1 MRHTPSDSA
10 FLSCLATSLVLGWTL
25 AITPASVEAQVSPS
39 SLDRTELQQTL
50 RLFQLDESVWA
61 FFRDDSPMSPDEQEP
76 IHRLLHVLNRLDA
89 WQRYQWSQPVT
100 DWQSVDSAP
109 ESARGRL
116 FQVFGE
122 AIGWQP
128 MPVPPETAKRYGH
141 PFIYRIEVLSSVD
154 QRRLF
159 VYVRRLPASWPRQA
173 PASDLPRL
181 PVRCDAIFLKTGET
195 IGDKAS
201 LYFAGDHLAWYPDAP
216 LPAPWNVPA
225 DLATLGSHQFDV
237 TLLDTLSP
245 RPQLTHED
253 SECFYRLLAT
263 ARRLRLAG
271 DRNFGTAAEL
281 PIESLLSKPADLR
294 SQIFRVV
301 GTARRALRIAVEDPQ
316 DRQRLGIHHYYE
328 VECMVATRRELVD
341 RDSGIA
347 YGSFPVTIC
356 LPELPESIPQGD
368 QIRVDIEATGIFL
381 KLWSFQ
387 NDYLTSTRSA
397 DEATA
402 QAKKEANEKTD
413 TAVRQL
419 APLLIGIQIRPLSPP
434 TVTRQGWSSWA
445 LLGILALAL
454 ASAAG
459 LWFVNRPGDQRYQQ
473 WRKRRERLDRW
484 QNQPGK
490 DIGPPDDSHTPHA

>member
-1 MRHTPSDSA
+1 MKQAQANNA
-10 FLSCLATSLVLGWTL
+10 FLPCLAMSLLLGWALTM
-25 AITPASVEAQVSPS
+25 TPASTEAQDSTP
-39 SLDRTELQQTL
+39 SLDHTDLQQTL

-61 FFRDDSPMSPDEQEP
+61 FFRDDSPMSPDETEP

-100 DWQSVDSAP
+100 DWQPVDAAP
-109 ESARGRL
+109 VNARGRL

-141 PFIYRIEVLSSVD
+141 QFIYRIEVISSVD

-159 VYVRRLPASWPRQA
+159 VYARQLPASWPRQA

-181 PVRCDAIFLKTGET
+181 PVRCDAIFLKTGDT
-195 IGDKAS
+195 IGEKAS
-201 LYFAGDHLAWYPDAP
+201 LYFASDHLAWYPDAP

-237 TLLDTLSP
+237 TLLDTLAP

-263 ARRLRLAG
+263 ARRLGLTG
-271 DRNFGTAAEL
+271 DRSFGTAPDL
-281 PIESLLSKPADLR
+281 PLESVLSKPAGLR

-301 GTARRALRIAVEDPQ
+301 GTARRALRVAVEDPRE
-316 DRQRLGIHHYYE
+316 RQRLGIHHYYE
-328 VECMVATRRELVD
+328 VECMVATRHELVD
-341 RDSGIA
+341 RESGIA

-368 QIRVDIEATGIFL
+368 KIRVDVEATGIFL

-387 NDYLTSTRSA
+387 NDYLTSPGSA
-397 DEATA
+397 A
-402 QAKKEANEKTD
+402 QARQGANEKTE
-413 TAVRQL
+413 TVVRQL
-419 APLLIGIQIRPLSPP
+419 APLLIGIQIRPLAPP
-434 TVTRQGWSSWA
+434 TATRQGWSSWA
-445 LLGILALAL
+445 LLGILALAV

-484 QNQPGK
+484 QNQPRR
-490 DIGPPDDSHTPHA
+490 DTGPPDDSRTPNA